1 MPVTP
6 TAQPGA
12 SVRTMATDTR
22 DDGTPADPMIPR
34 AADAVTSGLVTPH
47 TAA

>member
-1 MPVTP
+1 
-6 TAQPGA
+6 
-12 SVRTMATDTR
+12 VRTTATNRR
-22 DDGTPADPMIPR
+22 DYRTPADPMILR